1 MSSTLFDLALV
12 ISLAAVLGMVLR
24 FFRQPVI
31 LAYIATG
38 VIVGALGLITA
49 GSSETFKTL
58 SEIGIMLLLFTIGLE
73 INYESLRTVGKH
85 AVMLGLGQIAFTFI
99 IGYGITRMF
108 GIMPLAAAYVAIAL
122 TFSSTI
128 IVVKL
133 LSERKETNSLY
144 GKMSLGFLLMQ
155 DFVAI
160 ILLLVLTGVKQGSAI
175 AVAPFF
181 IIALK
186 GILLFAIML
195 WLGKK
200 VLPKLF
206 NTAARS
212 PELLFVASLAWVFAV
227 AAVVS
232 KLGFNIEIAGFL
244 AGVALAN
251 SAEHFQIASHI
262 RPLRDFFILVF
273 FVLLGAS
280 VSFVDIAGLAGPVI
294 ILSFFVLIGNPL
306 IVLIMMGFMGYRR
319 RTSFMTGVTMAQ
331 ISEFSLILAALGLEL
346 GHITTRQVGLITI
359 VGAVTIVCSSYLIIH
374 GDRIAKKF
382 WHILAIF
389 ERLHPRQ
396 EPLDGGNLRKPIVLI
411 GASRTGQIIATHLPR
426 QDVLVIDTDPDVVE
440 RLHARGYS
448 VLLGDIEDHDI
459 FESGHIASAWL
470 VISTSP
476 SLQDNLTLL
485 SELHAVRGS
494 HTVIVRAE
502 NDQEAAQLYN
512 QGADYVI
519 RPHLTSGH
527 YVGEFIEE
535 LLKNGAARAKLQALK
550 LKDFKIMHH
559 AGRVS

>member
-346 GHITTRQVGLITI
+346 GHITTREVGLITI